1 MRWVADVAAPS
12 GGWEFIAPVA
22 QAIVAIGV
30 LIGLY
35 GLRRNRKLRLIGYE
49 DHFEQR
55 YWELMQQLS
64 PRAVRDGIRRGGDG
78 VTDEKVARSYF
89 LHCEAE
95 LNARAAGYITDRTW
109 EVWEKGIKAHMD
121 QRPFSDV
128 WRSVREEP
136 TGRRLPQLVNFVD
149 GTGGDPCKLWW
160 PRRWFACLTGKNSR

>member
-22 QAIVAIGV
+22 QAIVAISV

-64 PRAVRDGIRRGGDG
+64 PRAVQEGIRSDDIG
-78 VTDEKVARSYF
+78 VTDEKVARAYF

-95 LNARAAGYITDRTW
+95 LNARAAGHITDQTW
-109 EVWEKGIKAHMD
+109 EVWKKGIGVHMR
-121 QRPFSDV
+121 QHPFSDAWDV
-128 WRSVREEP
+128 VQNEKTAE
-136 TGRRLPQLVNFVD
+136 RLPKLAAFMNYAV
-149 GTGGDPCKLWW
+149 TDPCELGSL
-160 PRRWFACLTGKNSR
+160 RRWFSCLTGGNRR